1 MAWSTV
7 TAVWL
12 SVDRRLVLFGLL
24 LGLAGTGWGRTSAA
38 LIHALSPAPVVTPI
52 DFLRLVVAHR
62 ESWLFEMWL
71 ALGALLAA
79 PVYASSVLAIPMML
93 DRPVGVLEAVL
104 VSWRAVIEN
113 PLPMAIWAAL
123 LMGFTLLGLGSLLMG
138 LIAVVP
144 MLGHASWYAYRDLV
158 PSLSPAAAAA
168 RA

>member
-1 MAWSTV
+1 
-7 TAVWL
+7 
-12 SVDRRLVLFGLL
+12 
-24 LGLAGTGWGRTSAA
+24 
-38 LIHALSPAPVVTPI
+38 
-52 DFLRLVVAHR
+52 
-62 ESWLFEMWL
+62 
-71 ALGALLAA
+71 
-79 PVYASSVLAIPMML
+79 ML

-158 PSLSPAAAAA
+158 PAEPVAAA
-168 RA
+168 